1 MGNRLSHSAINRY
14 KMCGESYR
22 LHYVERI
29 RPNGTSSALLFGA
42 ALDNALNVVLTIGN
56 ESSAEEVFEQSFRKQ
71 TINGKEIDVP
81 TSTLVSYSK
90 ADWDKDL
97 FTEEDAAILKAF
109 AEKRG
114 LPEYTNHL
122 SVRLDLNKKET
133 LTESEQAFLNC
144 MSWLSLRHKGLLMIQ
159 AYRTK
164 VMPEIEEVYAV
175 QKEFNLKNGAGDNV
189 VGLVDLIAKVRG
201 HGTVILDNKTAGRP
215 YERDSA
221 RNSEQLALYL
231 HELEE
236 EYKTRKIGYIVLLK
250 NVNKNKVKI
259 CKTCGS
265 DGSSTAHTTC
275 NAMMNGKRCKGE
287 FTITMNPE
295 IDVQII
301 IDEMPEDVEAV
312 VLENVD
318 TVNTLITD
326 KVFEKNTEC
335 CEKWFGSRCPYFNLC
350 HGGSEEGLTRMKK
363 ESK

>member
-1 MGNRLSHSAINRY
+1 MPNRLSHSSIQRY
-14 KMCGESYR
+14 KMCPKSYEY
-22 LHYVERI
+22 HYVDRI

-42 ALDNALNVVLTIGN
+42 ALDSALNVLLTVGN
-56 ESSAEEVFEQSFRKQ
+56 ELSAEEVFEQSFRKQ
-71 TINGKEIDVP
+71 TINGKEINVP
-81 TSTLVSYSK
+81 TSTIVSYSN
-90 ADWDKDL
+90 ADWDKDIL
-97 FTEEDAAILKAF
+97 TKDDVELLATFAKESGLSEYTDHLSARLILK
-109 AEKRG
+109 
-114 LPEYTNHL
+114 
-122 SVRLDLNKKET
+122 KKET
-133 LTESEQAFLNC
+133 LSEQEQSLLNY
-144 MSWLSLRHKGLLMIQ
+144 MHWLCLFRKGLLMLK

-164 VMPEIEEVYAV
+164 VLPEIEEVLCV
-175 QKEFNLKNGAGDNV
+175 QKEFNLKNGAGDSV
-189 VGLVDLIAKVRG
+189 VGLVDLVAKMRG
-201 HGTVILDNKTAGRP
+201 HGVVILDNKTAGRP

-250 NVNKNKVKI
+250 SVNKNKVKI
-259 CKTCGS
+259 CKTCGA
-265 DGSSTAHTTC
+265 DGSNTSHTTC

-287 FTITMNPE
+287 FNITMDPE

-326 KVFEKNTEC
+326 KVFEKNLEC
-335 CEKWFGSRCPYFNLC
+335 CDKWFGQRCAYYNLC

>member
-42 ALDNALNVVLTIGN
+42 ALDEALNVLLTVGN

-71 TINGKEIDVP
+71 TINGKEIDIP
-81 TSTLVSYSK
+81 TSTLVAYSK
-90 ADWDKDL
+90 TDYDKDL
-97 FTEEDAAILKAF
+97 LTKDDVEILKTF
-109 AEKRG
+109 AEAG
-114 LPEYTNHL
+114 GISEYTDHI
-122 SVRLDLNKKET
+122 SARVKLNKKES
-133 LTESEQAFLNC
+133 LTEVEQSFLNYA
-144 MSWLSLRHKGLLMIQ
+144 SWLSLRRKGLLMIQ
-159 AYRTK
+159 AYRIK
-164 VMPEIEEVYAV
+164 VLPEIEEVYEV
-175 QKEFNLKNGAGDNV
+175 QKEFNLKNGDGDSV

-201 HGTVILDNKTAGRP
+201 HGVVILDNKTAGRP

-236 EYKTRKIGYIVLLK
+236 QYKTRKVGYIVLLK

-259 CKTCGS
+259 CKSCGA
-265 DGSSTAHTTC
+265 DGSNSSHTTC
-275 NAMMNGKRCKGE
+275 NVMMNGKRCKGE
-287 FTITMNPE
+287 FTITIDPE

-312 VLENVD
+312 VLDNVD

-326 KVFEKNTEC
+326 KVFQKNTEC
-335 CEKWFGSRCPYFNLC
+335 CEKWFGQRCAYYNLC

-363 ESK
+363 ETK